1 LSKSKEKIKLNI
13 RKHSSE
19 TSHQLKPILETKLS
33 KSKQVI
39 MKNLLKHR
47 TKGKTTLL
55 ESSPIQDQ
63 PSSSKH
69 IESTVPNWYWIMVAL
84 TLGSAIAVLAVGDVG
99 PQAYIRYIAASVFVL
114 FLPGYAFL
122 TALSPLKA
130 PNSEESNQMDTIT
143 RFALSMVLSIAMVS
157 VLGLILDFSPL
168 GVNLNSLVLS
178 LSLFT
183 LLFSTIG
190 LVRERQNT

>member
-19 TSHQLKPILETKLS
+19 TGHQLKPILETKLS
-33 KSKQVI
+33 RSKQVI
-39 MKNLLKHR
+39 MKNLSIEQREKP
-47 TKGKTTLL
+47 TLL